1 MNEEKI
7 KKPQKNQRLSHLRN
21 SISSTSE
28 IIFDPE
34 THQRYRK
41 GNKLGGGGFGEVYE
55 FIDIDTNEI
64 YAGKIIPIKKIEKDP
79 QSNAAFNNENK
90 FNNNLN
96 FEYLCKC
103 QSTFK
108 DNQNAYFI
116 LDYYPN
122 KTLNELI
129 KVRYTLSEIEVKHY
143 GYQLLLAIQYLH
155 NCNIIHRDLKLSN
168 VLLSKK
174 MEVRLCDFGLAI
186 ENGGD
191 GQQTICGT
199 PNYIAPEVLI
209 RKNNNLYSFEIDIW
223 SFGVILYTLLF
234 HKTPFENDIKG
245 KTKFNIINVIYNF
258 PNNIHVSDDAKDII
272 MKIFVKEP
280 YLRPKIEEIKS
291 HPFFNYGKGIPKYL
305 PISTLT
311 HPLTENEIDKLIE
324 NALIN
329 DECLDKEYL
338 NLNTNNYIYS
348 YNRRLN
354 FNDNLRNNYKSNN
367 INHLQIENENENKNE
382 NENEKEEIQKSNN
395 EINNNGNNDSN
406 SNSISSNDK
415 NSIKE
420 KDEKLNKLINDIQTT
435 KLGEEK
441 VNKNNET
448 GGFLNNSNSDEKKDN
463 NEKIIIEKFID
474 RSDKYGIGYL
484 LSNGDIGVY
493 FNDGTKMVLIKLN
506 HNIFYIN
513 KNNEQKIIN
522 FRENIKNSE
531 LESKRTI
538 LKLFYKN
545 LIKYIQNKDNSNND
559 PISDKKSIS
568 CYVVKWEKTQYA
580 SFFLLSSQIIQV
592 VYNDK
597 TEILFLLQE
606 KSILYIDKNRNKY
619 IEKYENINPIK
630 YNNEEINKRVIY
642 ARKILSKK

>member
-1 MNEEKI
+1 MNTEKI
-7 KKPQKNQRLSHLRN
+7 NIPQRSQRLSKLRN
-21 SISSTSE
+21 SVSSTSE

-34 THQRYRK
+34 TRQRYKK
-41 GNKLGGGGFGEVYE
+41 GNKLGGGGFVEVYE

-64 YAGKIIPIKKIEKDP
+64 YAAKIIPIKRIEKDP

-103 QSTFK
+103 QSIFK

-155 NCNIIHRDLKLSN
+155 SCNIIHRDLKLSN
-168 VLLSKK
+168 ILLSDK

-199 PNYIAPEVLI
+199 PNYIAPEVFI
-209 RKNNNLYSFEIDIW
+209 RKNNNSYSFEIDIW

-234 HKTPFENDIKG
+234 HKTPFENDVKG
-245 KTKFNIINVIYNF
+245 KTKYNIINVIYNF
-258 PNNIHVSDDAKDII
+258 PNNIHISDDAKDII

-280 YLRPKIEEIKS
+280 YLRPKIEEIKA

-305 PISTLT
+305 PTSTLT
-311 HPLTENEIDKLIE
+311 HPLSENEMNKLIE

-329 DECLDKEYL
+329 NECLDKEYL
-338 NLNTNNYIYS
+338 NLNNNNFIYS

-354 FNDNLRNNYKSNN
+354 FNDNLRNNNKSNKY
-367 INHLQIENENENKNE
+367 IPEVEIEEEKENEEL
-382 NENEKEEIQKSNN
+382 QKSDN
-395 EINNNGNNDSN
+395 EINNNNSNSNNNNNNSKSN
-406 SNSISSNDK
+406 SNSSNEK
-415 NSIKE
+415 NSEKE
-420 KDEKLNKLINDIQTT
+420 EKLNKLINDIKTT
-435 KLGEEK
+435 KVSEEK
-441 VNKNNET
+441 LNKNNET
-448 GGFLNNSNSDEKKDN
+448 GGFLDNSNSDEKKQN
-463 NEKIIIEKFID
+463 NDQIIIEKFID

-484 LSNGDIGVY
+484 LTNGDIGVY
-493 FNDGTKMVLIKLN
+493 FNDGTKMILIKPN
-506 HNIFYIN
+506 HKFFYIK
-513 KNNEQKIIN
+513 KNNEQKYIH
-522 FRENIKNSE
+522 FKEHIKNSE

-538 LKLFYKN
+538 FKLFYKN
-545 LIKYIQNKDNSNND
+545 LTKDTQNKKNYDNNTLT
-559 PISDKKSIS
+559 DKRNIS
-568 CYVVKWEKTQYA
+568 CYVVKYEKTKYA

-592 VYNDK
+592 IYNDK
-597 TEILFLLQE
+597 TEIHFILQD
-606 KSILYIDKNRNKY
+606 KTIQYIDKNKMKY
-619 IEKYENINPIK
+619 IEKYDNINPIQ

-642 ARKILSKK
+642 ARNILSKK

>member
-1 MNEEKI
+1 MNEQKI
-7 KKPQKNQRLSHLRN
+7 KNPQKNQRLSHLRN

-199 PNYIAPEVLI
+199 PNYIAPEVFI
-209 RKNNNLYSFEIDIW
+209 RKINNLYSIEIDIW
-223 SFGVILYTLLF
+223 
-234 HKTPFENDIKG
+234 
-245 KTKFNIINVIYNF
+245 
-258 PNNIHVSDDAKDII
+258 
-272 MKIFVKEP
+272 
-280 YLRPKIEEIKS
+280 
-291 HPFFNYGKGIPKYL
+291 
-305 PISTLT
+305 
-311 HPLTENEIDKLIE
+311 
-324 NALIN
+324 
-329 DECLDKEYL
+329 
-338 NLNTNNYIYS
+338 
-348 YNRRLN
+348 
-354 FNDNLRNNYKSNN
+354 
-367 INHLQIENENENKNE
+367 
-382 NENEKEEIQKSNN
+382 
-395 EINNNGNNDSN
+395 
-406 SNSISSNDK
+406 
-415 NSIKE
+415 
-420 KDEKLNKLINDIQTT
+420 
-435 KLGEEK
+435 
-441 VNKNNET
+441 
-448 GGFLNNSNSDEKKDN
+448 
-463 NEKIIIEKFID
+463 III
-474 RSDKYGIGYL
+474 
-484 LSNGDIGVY
+484 
-493 FNDGTKMVLIKLN
+493 
-506 HNIFYIN
+506 
-513 KNNEQKIIN
+513 
-522 FRENIKNSE
+522 
-531 LESKRTI
+531 
-538 LKLFYKN
+538 
-545 LIKYIQNKDNSNND
+545 
-559 PISDKKSIS
+559 
-568 CYVVKWEKTQYA
+568 
-580 SFFLLSSQIIQV
+580 
-592 VYNDK
+592 
-597 TEILFLLQE
+597 
-606 KSILYIDKNRNKY
+606 
-619 IEKYENINPIK
+619 
-630 YNNEEINKRVIY
+630 
-642 ARKILSKK
+642 